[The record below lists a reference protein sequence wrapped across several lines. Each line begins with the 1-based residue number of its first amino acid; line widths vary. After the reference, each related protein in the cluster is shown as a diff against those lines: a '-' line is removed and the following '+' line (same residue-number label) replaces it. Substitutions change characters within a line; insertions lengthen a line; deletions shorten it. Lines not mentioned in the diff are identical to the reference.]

1 MKRRN
6 AAIAVLLI
14 AATFLPAC
22 SSSTPDCTRP
32 EIVCVGLVTSVGKV
46 DDHAFNQSAWEGVQ
60 HAQAEGLVRLTRYI
74 ETVNAKDYD
83 ENIAV
88 FADAGYDIIVTV
100 GSALGQATTVAA
112 EEYPQV
118 YFIGV
123 DQFQEAGAE
132 KPNLVGLTFPED
144 QAGFLAGALAAQMT
158 ATGKVGAVLGTDA
171 YPPTWRYGEGF
182 RVGTKYINPE
192 VEVILAYHND
202 ANFDKASFDPDWGAT
217 TAYAL
222 IDEGVDVLFGG
233 SGTTGDGALV
243 AAAQRGVYA
252 IGAEMDQYFL
262 LPEAAPLLLSSV
274 VKLVGSGTYA
284 LIGLTRDAQ
293 TGTGTFPAGNYSG
306 ECGYA
311 PFHALDSRVPAE
323 VKARMEEINRD
334 LLEGKLQTDVP
345 PTKPE

>member
-1 MKRRN
+1 MKRRC
-6 AAIAVLLI
+6 AAIAALLI

-22 SSSTPDCTRP
+22 SSSTPDCTKP
-32 EIVCVGLVTSVGKV
+32 EIVCVGLVTDVGKV

-60 HAQAEGLVRLTRYI
+60 QAQAEGLVRLTRYI

-88 FADAGYDIIVTV
+88 FADVGYDIIVTV
-100 GSALGQATTVAA
+100 GSTLGQATTAAA

-123 DQFQEAGAE
+123 DQFQEAGTE

-158 ATGKVGAVLGTDA
+158 ATGKVGAVLGTDT

-182 RVGTKYINPE
+182 RAGAKYINPK

-202 ANFDKASFDPDWGAT
+202 ADFDKASFDPDWGAT
-217 TAYAL
+217 TAYTL
-222 IDEGVDVLFGG
+222 VDEGVDVLFGG
-233 SGTTGDGALV
+233 SGTTGDGALA
-243 AAAQRGVYA
+243 AAAQRGIYA
-252 IGAEMDQYFL
+252 IGADMDQYYL

-274 VKLVGSGTYA
+274 VKLVSPGTYA
-284 LIGLTRDAQ
+284 LIELAVEAQ
-293 TGTGTFPAGNYSG
+293 AGAGVFPGGDYSG
-306 ECGYA
+306 KCGHA
-311 PFHALDSRVPAE
+311 PFHDLDARVPAE
-323 VKARMEEINRD
+323 VKSRLEEINQGLREGT
-334 LLEGKLQTDVP
+334 LETKVP
-345 PTKPE
+345 PTKP